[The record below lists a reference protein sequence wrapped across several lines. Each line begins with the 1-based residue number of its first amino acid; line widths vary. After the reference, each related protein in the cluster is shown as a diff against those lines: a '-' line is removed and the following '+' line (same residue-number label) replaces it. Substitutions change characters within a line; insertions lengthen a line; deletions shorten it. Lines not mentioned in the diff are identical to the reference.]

1 MITLGYITKINNPDD
16 NIYEVRLPIFEKAG
30 SSKDLPDL
38 SGSYF
43 QATLSQTPGQLNG
56 FLVGDCVVVGFLD
69 NKYSKPVILGK
80 LFVGDDGA
88 RGYLNV
94 NALNVSG
101 SVSLSGDIH
110 IGDITYDQLLE
121 LVRGV
126 PNLQEQVDKL
136 LAGGGGGEPDNYIV
150 SASVSGNDLTL
161 VPNTGNPIVYSPSTI
176 TSVNWGD
183 IEGTLSDQTDL
194 QEALDEKLELYE
206 IQPTDIESIQGNRYI
221 LTKDLTDKITSGK
234 YLLKINSNLFEEEP
248 DPDNYTELILKPA
261 FNLKSEWLPQEGI
274 DKVYEFETISTFFD
288 TGITLAIFAYNE
300 TLDRCIFDTTT
311 SQKSITIPIG
321 LQADTANNSIKLYS
335 GDVGYGDEAYLATI
349 NNQPI
354 VGGGNIDTPNDND
367 YHEPRFS
374 SGLSIASSSNL
385 SEIHVPYATSST
397 YGVLKDIYYP
407 SSNPSNFAS
416 QDYVNTMA
424 AYAYASAVS
433 YVSSVLS
440 SYATKEWTT
449 SSITTAVN
457 TVMSTVVTIL
467 ASYATQSYAETAA
480 YYAYSSAIA
489 YTDSKL
495 ASYATQEYVS
505 NVLSSYATTVYAD
518 NVAYLAGSTAY
529 TNAVSYVDSNYLPL
543 SGGSMSGSINL
554 GGYSLLFNDFDYLR
568 VDSDSQ
574 LIYGNSADP
583 GIGGVVATTNMIPA
597 VYDATL
603 TVQFDGST
611 VGTFTANQSTASTIN
626 INVSN
631 IYASKNWVTS
641 ELSNYLPLSGG
652 TITGSLSVTGN
663 VNAQTLSIAS
673 FGITPYENGIDIT
686 NTYGTINVENYNG
699 GNIYLATS
707 SGSVIMSAYGIS
719 MNAEAVSVN
728 ATSGFFYN
736 GYTVATTFDIGSSTL
751 TLQLDGS
758 DVGTFNANATSN
770 VTVNFNLSNVYA
782 SKSWVLDRNYVDQS
796 DLDSAV
802 YYGYVSAVSYV
813 DTTLSSYATKDYVGS
828 TLSGYVPYVTGTSD
842 ISVGNVNART
852 LDIASFGITPY
863 ENGVDI
869 TNSYGNLN
877 IETFGGNFNITTSSG
892 IAYYNGE
899 EIATK
904 SYAEYVASLA
914 YASAVSAAS
923 SYTDT
928 RTASANS
935 YAEYVAAVAYAS
947 AVSYLNK
954 PLNLSLNGY
963 GIGTYYPSSGAII
976 NLNLSASGYTTV
988 VANPQ
993 APTTSTLTSIAIGG
1007 VNYLLPSGSGGGGG
1021 GDYVPYSGASRYVD
1035 LNNQNITNVN
1045 TIYAGSFNLSNAH
1058 TSGSVYIAY
1067 ESPSYRMHIQNAEGT
1082 IRMEG
1087 WNGVSIHAR
1096 SGNINFWPDSSH
1108 KLYYGSSYWSNEVA
1122 TIGTFDDYGITQFSG
1137 SLSLNSPFGITLS
1150 TVSGPININGPE
1162 LLFNSSPVVTEN
1174 DLDDYA
1180 TEDYVDTHHTMVNA
1194 TSLTDVDIDKILV
1207 KGGIVIL
1214 DDEQLSLTLAPPGE
1228 QLSLTMTNSIN
1239 NDSTLSPTM
1248 LNTIDNNDNAGLT
1261 PTMVSTEL
1269 SI

>member
-94 NALNVSG
+94 NALSVSG
-101 SVSLSGDIH
+101 SVSLGGDIH

-161 VPNTGNPIVYSPSTI
+161 TPNTGNPIVYSPSTI

-206 IQPTDIESIQGNRYI
+206 VTQSDIENVVSGNI
-221 LTKDLTDKITSGK
+221 IFTKDFSDKVRSMK
-234 YLLKINSNLFEEEP
+234 YLLKVNKQLFNPQAADE
-248 DPDNYTELILKPA
+248 DIYLKPETRETMNGYA
-261 FNLKSEWLPQEGI
+261 TYTYASISGF
-274 DKVYEFETISTFFD
+274 FETYVDSV
-288 TGITLAIFAYNE
+288 IFGYDPSI
-300 TLDRCIFDTTT
+300 DRCLSNNDLVHHIIIP
-311 SQKSITIPIG
+311 QTIV
-321 LQADTANNSIKLYS
+321 ADNNSIQLDS
-335 GDVGYGDEAYLATI
+335 GDGGRIGSPVSFATI

-367 YHEPRFS
+367 YHEPRFNN
-374 SGLSIASSSNL
+374 GLSIASSSNV
-385 SEIHVPYATSST
+385 SEIYVPYATSST

-433 YVSSVLS
+433 YVDSKL
-440 SYATKEWTT
+440 T
-449 SSITTAVN
+449 
-457 TVMSTVVTIL
+457 
-467 ASYATQSYAETAA
+467 SYATQSYAETAA

-495 ASYATQEYVS
+495 SSYATQE
-505 NVLSSYATTVYAD
+505 YAD

-529 TNAVSYVDSNYLPL
+529 ASAVSYVD
-543 SGGSMSGSINL
+543 
-554 GGYSLLFNDFDYLR
+554 
-568 VDSDSQ
+568 
-574 LIYGNSADP
+574 
-583 GIGGVVATTNMIPA
+583 
-597 VYDATL
+597 
-603 TVQFDGST
+603 
-611 VGTFTANQSTASTIN
+611 
-626 INVSN
+626 
-631 IYASKNWVTS
+631 
-641 ELSNYLPLSGG
+641 SNYLPLSGG
-652 TITGSLSVTGN
+652 TITGSLSVMGN

-719 MNAEAVSVN
+719 MNADAVSVN

-782 SKSWVLDRNYVDQS
+782 SKSWVLDKNYVDQS

-892 IAYYNGE
+892 IAYYNGA
-899 EIATK
+899 EIGTK

-928 RTASANS
+928 RVASANS

-963 GIGTYYPSSGAII
+963 GIGTYYPSSGATI

-1035 LNNQNITNVN
+1035 LNKQNITNV
-1045 TIYAGSFNLSNAH
+1045 TSIYAEVFNLANAQ

-1067 ESPSYRMHIQNAEGT
+1067 ESFSYRLRFENQEGT
-1082 IRMEG
+1082 IQMDGERG
-1087 WNGVSIHAR
+1087 ISFHTD

-1122 TIGTFDDYGITQFSG
+1122 TIGTFEDYGITQFSG

-1150 TVSGPININGPE
+1150 AASGSININGTE
-1162 LLFNSSPVVTEN
+1162 LLFNSSPLITEN
-1174 DLDDYA
+1174 DLDGYA
-1180 TEDYVDTHHTMVNA
+1180 TEDYVDNHHTMVNA

-1228 QLSLTMTNSIN
+1228 QMSLTMTNSIN

-1248 LNTIDNNDNAGLT
+1248 LNTINNNDNVGLT
-1261 PTMVSTEL
+1261 PTMVNTEL

>member
-94 NALNVSG
+94 NALSVSG
-101 SVSLSGDIH
+101 SVSLGGDIR

-121 LVRGV
+121 LVRGI

-161 VPNTGNPIVYSPSTI
+161 TPNTGNPIVYSPSTI

-194 QEALDEKLELYE
+194 QEALDKKLELYE
-206 IQPTDIESIQGNRYI
+206 VTQSDIESISENTYVFTEEFSQKLISMKYI
-221 LTKDLTDKITSGK
+221 LKISSALIGV
-234 YLLKINSNLFEEEP
+234 L
-248 DPDNYTELILKPA
+248 DPLQITYLKPA
-261 FNLKSEWLPQEGI
+261 YYIQTTI
-274 DKVYEFETISTFFD
+274 DGDLVKVYEYSSAFQMFD
-288 TGITLAIFAYNE
+288 TGIDIYSFIY
-300 TLDRCIFDTTT
+300 DDTTHKC
-311 SQKSITIPIG
+311 SISKSNMKTVAVPQT
-321 LQADTANNSIKLYS
+321 LMANSNSIQLNT
-335 GDVGYGDEAYLATI
+335 GDIGIGNEVHFATI
-349 NNQPI
+349 NNQNI
-354 VGGGNIDTPNDND
+354 VDTNNNIETPND

-374 SGLSIASSSNL
+374 SGLSIASSSNV
-385 SEIHVPYATSST
+385 SEIYVPYATSST
-397 YGVLKDIYYP
+397 YGVLQDIYYP

-457 TVMSTVVTIL
+457 TVMSTVATIL

-495 ASYATQEYVS
+495 SSYATQE
-505 NVLSSYATTVYAD
+505 YAD

-529 TNAVSYVDSNYLPL
+529 ASAVSYVD
-543 SGGSMSGSINL
+543 
-554 GGYSLLFNDFDYLR
+554 
-568 VDSDSQ
+568 
-574 LIYGNSADP
+574 
-583 GIGGVVATTNMIPA
+583 
-597 VYDATL
+597 
-603 TVQFDGST
+603 
-611 VGTFTANQSTASTIN
+611 
-626 INVSN
+626 
-631 IYASKNWVTS
+631 
-641 ELSNYLPLSGG
+641 SNYLPLSGG

-719 MNAEAVSVN
+719 MSADAVSVN

-758 DVGTFNANATSN
+758 DIGTFNANASSN
-770 VTVNFNLSNVYA
+770 VTINFNLSNVYA

-813 DTTLSSYATKDYVGS
+813 DTTLSSYATKDYVSS

-892 IAYYNGE
+892 IAYYNGA
-899 EIATK
+899 EIGTK

-928 RTASANS
+928 RISSANS

-954 PLNLSLNGY
+954 SLNLSVNGNA
-963 GIGTYYPSSGAII
+963 IGTYYPSSGASINI
-976 NLNLSASGYTTV
+976 NLSSMGYTTV
-988 VANPQ
+988 VANPP

-1007 VNYLLPSGSGGGGG
+1007 VNYLLPSGSGGSAT
-1021 GDYVPYSGASRYVD
+1021 GDYVPYSGASRYID
-1035 LNNQNITNVN
+1035 LNSQNITNAY
-1045 TIYAGSFNLSNAH
+1045 TIYANEFLFNN
-1058 TSGSVYIAY
+1058 TSVAGIYY
-1067 ESPSYRMHIQNAEGT
+1067 EPLSYRFHIANTIGT
-1082 IRMEG
+1082 ISMYADRGISFHTE
-1087 WNGVSIHAR
+1087 

-1108 KLYYGSSYWSNEVA
+1108 ALYYGSSQSYNEIA
-1122 TIGTFDDYGITQFSG
+1122 TVG
-1137 SLSLNSPFGITLS
+1137 N
-1150 TVSGPININGPE
+1150 V
-1162 LLFNSSPVVTEN
+1162 
-1174 DLDDYA
+1174 
-1180 TEDYVDTHHTMVNA
+1180 EDYVDNHHTMVNA

-1228 QLSLTMTNSIN
+1228 QMSLTMTNSIN
-1239 NDSTLSPTM
+1239 NNSTLSPTM
-1248 LNTIDNNDNAGLT
+1248 LNTINNNDNVGLT
-1261 PTMVSTEL
+1261 PTMVNTEL